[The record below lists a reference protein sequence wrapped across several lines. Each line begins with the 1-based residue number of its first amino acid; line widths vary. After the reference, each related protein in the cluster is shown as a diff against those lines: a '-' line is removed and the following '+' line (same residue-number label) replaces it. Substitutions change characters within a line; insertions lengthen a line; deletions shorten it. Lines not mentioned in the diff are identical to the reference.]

1 MKNKL
6 AIIGMGGH
14 SNVIEE
20 IARSNEFSEILLREE
35 RIFFLIVSI

>member
-6 AIIGMGGH
+6 AILGMGGH

-20 IARSNEFSEILLREE
+20 IARSSCKSCWSDVE
-35 RIFFLIVSI
+35 